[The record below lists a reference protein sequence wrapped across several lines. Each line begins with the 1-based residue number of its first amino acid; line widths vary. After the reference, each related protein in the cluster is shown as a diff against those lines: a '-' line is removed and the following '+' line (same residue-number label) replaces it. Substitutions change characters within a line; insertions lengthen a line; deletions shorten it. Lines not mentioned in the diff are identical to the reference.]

1 MELTCVTVNRYSDS
15 IDIGL
20 EFGANNVYILQLQ
33 RGQSYLSVIAR
44 LNTLE
49 REIREATVTET
60 ATLLK

>member
-1 MELTCVTVNRYSDS
+1 MMELTCVTVNRYSDS

-20 EFGANNVYILQLQ
+20 EFGASNVYILQLQ

-49 REIREATVTET
+49 IEIRETVTET